1 MLCWLWELFRVG
13 WEGVFSS
20 TACISGKGGIGNSA
34 LLTGSFGHKV
44 NPWRALNLELFNV
57 RHHHKNG
64 KQPLNCG
71 RWEPVIWQIWLFS
84 NTMGNDLGK
93 KKKEFLKQLVR
104 NIFPPSGL
112 YSDVLTGMRR
122 EANIHKLLN
131 YIFILPK
138 ICPFWVHLEMVTQT
152 WVDNDWTLNNI
163 QARATETADET
174 FFFFFYK
181 QRGF

>member
-112 YSDVLTGMRR
+112 YFRCLNRHEKGSKYSQVAELYFYPP
-122 EANIHKLLN
+122 ENLSLLSASGN
-131 YIFILPK
+131 GHPNMGGQWL
-138 ICPFWVHLEMVTQT
+138 
-152 WVDNDWTLNNI
+152 D
-163 QARATETADET
+163 TE
-174 FFFFFYK
+174 
-181 QRGF
+181 